1 MQPRLLQPRTGDRWV
16 CPSER
21 QALGQN
27 VGVNKTD
34 KQIID
39 AFVYMCCLTLLC
51 FLLAGF
57 FLTAPYSYSILLLL

>member
-1 MQPRLLQPRTGDRWV
+1 MQPRLQQPRTGDRWV

-34 KQIID
+34 KQII
-39 AFVYMCCLTLLC
+39 
-51 FLLAGF
+51 
-57 FLTAPYSYSILLLL
+57 

>member
-27 VGVNKTD
+27 VGVNKKTNNLMRLYTCVVLRC
-34 KQIID
+34 
-39 AFVYMCCLTLLC
+39 FVFFWL
-51 FLLAGF
+51 GF
-57 FLTAPYSYSILLLL
+57 FNSSF